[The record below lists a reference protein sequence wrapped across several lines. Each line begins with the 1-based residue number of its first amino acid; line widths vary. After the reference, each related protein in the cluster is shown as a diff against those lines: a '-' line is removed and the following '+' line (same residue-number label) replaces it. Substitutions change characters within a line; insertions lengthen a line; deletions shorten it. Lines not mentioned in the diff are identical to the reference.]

1 MMLSNNNTT
10 QKLVVYLA
18 FLMCLLL
25 SVIYVTILETNSIM
39 HNITNLSKYV
49 VPSIIGT
56 LISFLSIYFFLARK
70 GIFLE
75 RINSK
80 LLATDQA
87 YHIIIIHEG
96 SIAGG
101 VVKLIYKFLVYHDK
115 NNIPINEE
123 ALNELKEQIRTTVVK
138 KRELLRIFY
147 SPKGRLDIFIAD
159 YYNPKINDDFTR
171 LSKVI
176 GSNDNIPQKMEN
188 IYSLLDQI
196 QIKLR
201 NDLENILRSNE

>member
-1 MMLSNNNTT
+1 
-10 QKLVVYLA
+10 
-18 FLMCLLL
+18 MCLLL

-39 HNITNLSKYV
+39 HNITNLSKNV

-80 LLATDQA
+80 LLTTDQA

-115 NNIPINEE
+115 NSNKHPSAKTSLQYWYRLVNKEKFKSFDQLRHFFPKADRVGKLTVFNIGGNKFRLIAAIHYNRQKIYIRSILTHEE
-123 ALNELKEQIRTTVVK
+123 YDEGK
-138 KRELLRIFY
+138 
-147 SPKGRLDIFIAD
+147 
-159 YYNPKINDDFTR
+159 
-171 LSKVI
+171 
-176 GSNDNIPQKMEN
+176 
-188 IYSLLDQI
+188 
-196 QIKLR
+196 
-201 NDLENILRSNE
+201 